1 MGATKL
7 FSALEQLV
15 GGGGGGYPSSPGGRE
30 DAATSSSAIQH
41 HPLQYA
47 TCQPADEDVYPPLE
61 DDEEEF
67 SDGMSMRLLCITNEF
82 NSYVT
87 VKLQNVKSTTVAVRG
102 NLPCWEQEF
111 IFETNRPDDG
121 MVLELWA
128 KGVLWDKLIGVH
140 YMPLSDVKYSNV
152 AGSGQWLQMDHEL
165 ETRNGQ
171 TVGTRGPTGHNL
183 LADVRFELPFG

>member
-1 MGATKL
+1 MEEMLTLIVSVKKA
-7 FSALEQLV
+7 
-15 GGGGGGYPSSPGGRE
+15 R
-30 DAATSSSAIQH
+30 
-41 HPLQYA
+41 LQSGV
-47 TCQPADEDVYPPLE
+47 D
-61 DDEEEF
+61 
-67 SDGMSMRLLCITNEF
+67 EF

-140 YMPLSDVKYSNV
+140 YMSLSEIKYSNAV
-152 AGSGQWLQMDHEL
+152 GSGQWLQMDHEL

-183 LADVRFELPFG
+183 LADVRFELPFASSFCGVLGANKYFLCKAVSTQRSGAKKHKKKTKKRKKKKKQTAQKKGEGEGG